1 MFFEEFV
8 VNYIWKGEMK
18 REMHRST
25 FGFPIKKIGIIGGGQ
40 LGKMLAQK
48 AKQMGFYVISL
59 DPSPECP
66 AASVSDELIVS
77 DFYNPEKLKE
87 LVEKSDITTYEIEHI
102 NTAILKELFD
112 KGYKIYPSPYSLEI
126 IQDKLKQKQVL
137 KGANLPVPRFEK
149 VENFEVSFFEK
160 FGFPFIQKATKG
172 GYDGRGVVVIKDKND
187 LDKMLRVDSL
197 IEEFVDMGKELAV
210 MVARNLQGEIKC
222 YPVVEMVFDESANI
236 LDLLIAPARIEK
248 EIEENVKEIA
258 IKAVEALD
266 GIGIFGI
273 EMFLTKDKKI
283 LINEIAPRPHNSG
296 HYTIEACVT
305 SQFEQ
310 HLRAICGF
318 ALGSTELL
326 SPAVMINLLGEKGYR
341 GVPLIEGLEEV
352 LSIEG
357 VSFHFYGKRLTSP
370 YRKMGHVT
378 IVDDNLDSAI
388 EKAKK
393 VKERLKI
400 KSEVER

>member
-1 MFFEEFV
+1 
-8 VNYIWKGEMK
+8 
-18 REMHRST
+18 
-25 FGFPIKKIGIIGGGQ
+25 
-40 LGKMLAQK
+40 
-48 AKQMGFYVISL
+48 
-59 DPSPECP
+59 
-66 AASVSDELIVS
+66 
-77 DFYNPEKLKE
+77 
-87 LVEKSDITTYEIEHI
+87 
-102 NTAILKELFD
+102 
-112 KGYKIYPSPYSLEI
+112 
-126 IQDKLKQKQVL
+126 
-137 KGANLPVPRFEK
+137 
-149 VENFEVSFFEK
+149 
-160 FGFPFIQKATKG
+160 
-172 GYDGRGVVVIKDKND
+172 
-187 LDKMLRVDSL
+187 MLRVDSL

>member
-1 MFFEEFV
+1 MT
-8 VNYIWKGEMK
+8 K
-18 REMHRST
+18 RI
-25 FGFPIKKIGIIGGGQ
+25 FGYPIMKIGIIGGGQ
-40 LGKMLAQK
+40 LGKMFAQK
-48 AKQMGFYVISL
+48 AKQMGFYVIIL
-59 DPSPECP
+59 DPNPECP
-66 AASVSDELIVS
+66 ATQVADEQIIG
-77 DFYNPEKLKE
+77 DYYNENKLKE
-87 LVEKSDITTYEIEHI
+87 LVEKSDVTTYEIEHI